1 MDLSKSGVWYMIL
14 CWVSAIGGIV
24 TAILWAASKG
34 RPPVDDALL
43 RKSLERRLKS
53 GEISQVEY
61 EQRREQL
68 RLGQVPRPEPARG
81 RKPPPRT

>member
-43 RKSLERRLKS
+43 RTSLERRLKS
-53 GEISQVEY
+53 GEINRAEY
-61 EQRREQL
+61 EQRLGQL
-68 RLGQVPRPEPARG
+68 RRGQAPRPEPASG
-81 RKPPPRT
+81 RKP